1 MIKALLILIILIHSF
16 VLTKLQFFPYPE
28 LFIYPY
34 LTNNGLKPYQ
44 QILDQHF
51 PGLMFLP
58 INFDN
63 LGMTNPDV
71 ARIWLIAVVAITQVF
86 LFLIAKSILK
96 SGKKAILV
104 NILYLFW
111 QPFFEG

>member
-1 MIKALLILIILIHSF
+1 MGLDLFIIMLSKLILVLILITHVFI
-16 VLTKLQFFPYPE
+16 LTKLVFFPYPE

-34 LTNNGLKPYQ
+34 LTNHGLKPYS

-63 LGMTNPDV
+63 LGMNNEV
-71 ARIWLIAVVAITQVF
+71 SARITPT
-86 LFLIAKSILK
+86 
-96 SGKKAILV
+96 
-104 NILYLFW
+104 LY
-111 QPFFEG
+111 